1 LSKIRLTRN
10 LNEQLS
16 NNEEGRVMDFGY
28 IVLSILGAIVFLVF
42 LGAKTVK
49 QGHEYTVER
58 FGKYTKSLRPGFNW
72 ITPIIETIGEKV
84 NMMEQ
89 VLDIP
94 EQQVISQDNATVT
107 IDAVCFY
114 QIVSSAQAMYE
125 VNDLERAM
133 QNLVTTNMR
142 TVLGS
147 MDLDE
152 MLSKRDSINAKI
164 LGIVDEATNPWGVK
178 ITRIEIKD
186 ILPPKDLVQAMA
198 QQMKAERIKRANIL
212 EAEGFKQSAILKAEG
227 AKESEIRQAEGQ
239 KQAAFLEAEARER
252 QAEAEANATEMVSKS
267 IASGDIQAIN
277 YFVSQK
283 YIEALTQ
290 IGKAENS
297 KLVLMPLE
305 ASSVIGS
312 IAGIAELAKSA
323 GISK

>member
-1 LSKIRLTRN
+1 MAG
-10 LNEQLS
+10 E
-16 NNEEGRVMDFGY
+16 Y
-28 IVLSILGAIVFLVF
+28 IVYAVLGLVVFLVL
-42 LGAKTVK
+42 LGAKTVE
-49 QGHEYTVER
+49 QGYEYTIER

-72 ITPIIETIGEKV
+72 ITPVIETVGARV

-227 AKESEIRQAEGQ
+227 EKESEIRQAEGQ
-239 KQAAFLEAEARER
+239 RQAAFLEAEARER
-252 QAEAEANATEMVSKS
+252 QAQAEANATEMVSKS
-267 IASGDIQAIN
+267 IASGDIQAVN

-283 YIEALTQ
+283 YIEALTE

-312 IAGIAELAKSA
+312 IGGIAELAKNA
-323 GISK
+323 GLGK

>member
-1 LSKIRLTRN
+1 MNMEAGAIA
-10 LNEQLS
+10 
-16 NNEEGRVMDFGY
+16 
-28 IVLSILGAIVFLVF
+28 IAILGAIIFLV
-42 LGAKTVK
+42 LMGAKTVQ
-49 QGHEYTVER
+49 QGREYTVER
-58 FGKYTKSLRPGFNW
+58 LGKYTKSLRPGFNW
-72 ITPIIETIGEKV
+72 IWPLIETIGAKV

-114 QIVSSAQAMYE
+114 QIVSSAQATYE

-164 LGIVDEATNPWGVK
+164 LSIVDEATNPWGVK
-178 ITRIEIKD
+178 ISRIEIKD

-227 AKESEIRQAEGQ
+227 QKESEIRKAEGDR
-239 KQAAFLEAEARER
+239 QAAFLQAEARER
-252 QAEAEANATEMVSKS
+252 GAEAEANATSMVSKA
-267 IASGDIQAIN
+267 IAEGDIQAVN

-283 YIEALTQ
+283 YIEALAE
-290 IGKAENS
+290 IGKAESS
-297 KLVLMPLE
+297 KLIMMPLE

-312 IAGIAELAKSA
+312 ISGIAELVKGA
-323 GISK
+323 GFTKP

>member
-1 LSKIRLTRN
+1 M
-10 LNEQLS
+10 
-16 NNEEGRVMDFGY
+16 EGGS
-28 IVLSILGAIVFLVF
+28 IALAILGVVIFLVF
-42 LGAKTVK
+42 LGAKQVP
-49 QGHEYTVER
+49 QGFEYTVEY

-72 ITPIIETIGEKV
+72 ITPIVEKVGAKV

-89 VLDIP
+89 VLDIE

-125 VNDLERAM
+125 VSNLERAM

-147 MDLDE
+147 MTLDE

-164 LGIVDEATNPWGVK
+164 LSIVDEATNPWGVK

-186 ILPPKDLVQAMA
+186 ILPPKDLVQAMG
-198 QQMKAERIKRANIL
+198 QQMKAERLKRANIL

-227 AKESEIRQAEGQ
+227 EKEAEIRQAEGLR
-239 KQAAFLEAEARER
+239 QAAFLEAEARER
-252 QAEAEANATEMVSKS
+252 QAEAEAAATSMVSKA
-267 IASGDIQAIN
+267 IADGDIQAIN

-283 YIEALTQ
+283 YIEALTE
-290 IGKAENS
+290 IGKADNS

-323 GISK
+323 GISKS